1 MIPHAAIAAQ
11 QKRKKQ
17 RKEGCDSLQIDI
29 GVLMVANLI
38 YSFSVTPIVIIGASI
53 LRGLLLLSGQKREF
67 EDWTRNKLMTFLTI
81 IFLPGTLAYMGIRFL
96 IAKVFGVDIED
107 IGSSSTYGEINV
119 FLKVDKPPRVGI
131 VLAVLFLNVV
141 AAVFT
146 AFTLIVLPVMI
157 YVETLWI
164 LVFWWVALGI
174 LFNCSLRSGDLSLIV
189 AALRNKPRSGVF
201 EFIGFIVI
209 MGFIYY
215 TLYLGVSV

>member
-1 MIPHAAIAAQ
+1 M
-11 QKRKKQ
+11 
-17 RKEGCDSLQIDI
+17 EGCDALQIDI

-131 VLAVLFLNVV
+131 VLVVLFLNVV

-157 YVETLWI
+157 YVETLWT

-189 AALRNKPRSGVF
+189 AALRNKPRSGVI

-215 TLYLGVSV
+215 TLYLGVSA

>member
-1 MIPHAAIAAQ
+1 MIPHAAGHGAT
-11 QKRKKQ
+11 KTRTW
-17 RKEGCDSLQIDI
+17 RMEGCDTLQTDI
-29 GVLMVANLI
+29 GMLMVANLI
-38 YSFSVTPIVIIGASI
+38 YSFSVTPIVIVGASI

-96 IAKVFGVDIED
+96 IAKVFGVNIED

-131 VLAVLFLNVV
+131 VLVVLFLNVV
-141 AAVFT
+141 AAVYT

-157 YVETLWI
+157 YMETLWI
-164 LVFWWVALGI
+164 AVFWWVALGI

-189 AALRNKPRSGVF
+189 AALRNKPRSGVI
-201 EFIGFIVI
+201 EFIGFMII

-215 TLYLGVSV
+215 TLYVGVSV